1 MDTKTIAIVVVVI
14 VVIFLAYLLFKFLN
28 PYFIKINNIFYV
40 NGSPGTGKDV
50 MSSNYAYK
58 RYLANLRRY
67 KTRYRLYKV
76 FSKKKLNTLEKPIF
90 YSSIPFLI
98 RYSKKAKKRIISK
111 PLTLDMLLL
120 KKRMPNGSVVY
131 ISDLNRFINQ
141 YEYTNPNLIN
151 NVSEFITEF
160 RQYTKGGY
168 FICNSQATSQ
178 IPKEIRNT
186 FGQART
192 NLSFKVYLGFIYRI
206 NGRNITISDDVINT
220 ETGDN
225 DNVNNSTNVWG
236 FFNPFIKRYDTY
248 AYYGRVH
255 DMSIENPK
263 QYEYSNTNNF
273 LKLPKKQENPNT
285 IDHYGT
291 YLKTFKF
298 NKLKYF
304 LSLGFMVIL
313 ALILDIITGLGLFT
327 ISMLSIYM
335 LFLYDVYH

>member
-1 MDTKTIAIVVVVI
+1 MNTKLIISILIIVI
-14 VVIFLAYLLFKFLN
+14 VLFLVYMLFKFLN

-50 MSSNYAYK
+50 LSSNYAYK
-58 RYLANLRRY
+58 RYLANLRKY
-67 KTRYRLYKV
+67 KTRKRLYKI
-76 FSKKKLNTLEKPIF
+76 FARKKLKNLEEPIF

-98 RYSKKAKKRIISK
+98 KYSKNAKKRIISK
-111 PLTLDMLLL
+111 PITLDMLLL
-120 KKRMPNGSVVY
+120 KKRMPNGSIVY

-192 NLSFKVYLGFIYRI
+192 NLNFKVYLGFVYRI

-220 ETGDN
+220 EIGDN
-225 DNVNNSTNVWG
+225 DNPNNSTNVWG
-236 FFNPFIKRYDTY
+236 FFNPFIKRYDSY

-255 DMSIENPK
+255 DMEIENSNE
-263 QYEYSNTNNF
+263 YLYSNTNNF
-273 LKLPKKQENPNT
+273 LKLPKKQEKPNT
-285 IDHYGT
+285 IDDYGT
-291 YLKTFKF
+291 YIKLFRF
-298 NKLKYF
+298 DKLKYVISLIF
-304 LSLGFMVIL
+304 MIMLS
-313 ALILDIITGLGLFT
+313 LILDIVTGLGIFT
-327 ISMLSIYM
+327 ISTLSIYL
-335 LFLYDVYH
+335 LFLYDAYH